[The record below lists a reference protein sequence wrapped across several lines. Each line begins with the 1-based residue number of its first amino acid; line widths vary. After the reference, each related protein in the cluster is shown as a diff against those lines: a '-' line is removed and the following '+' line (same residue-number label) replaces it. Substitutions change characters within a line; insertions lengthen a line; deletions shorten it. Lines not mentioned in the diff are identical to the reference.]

1 MKTIRAI
8 ALGTA
13 SAALLLATGC
23 ASTSTQIY
31 DPSEHQTN
39 LRSSHTISHEELRL
53 VVKEAVR
60 DALTRPKFNRY
71 VERFRA
77 EHNGRNPVLK
87 LDATVNETNDPDLNT
102 AVISDTL
109 FEELLN
115 SDKVEVTM
123 AEGRARSDAI
133 GNSRLNAYD
142 PNFNQSTVAKQGTL
156 VAANLTMRP
165 KVVSNEVRDGR
176 TKAVE
181 RFFVMDMAE
190 IENGMIMWKFSK
202 PLGFTKTRG
211 VVGW

>member
-1 MKTIRAI
+1 MKTIRTI

-13 SAALLLATGC
+13 CAGLLLATGC

-31 DPSEHQTN
+31 DPTETQTN
-39 LRSSHTISHEELRL
+39 LRSSRTVSHEEMRL

-87 LDATVNETNDPDLNT
+87 LDATINDTNDPDLNT
-102 AVISDTL
+102 SVISDTL

-115 SDKVEVTM
+115 SDKVEVSM
-123 AEGRARSDAI
+123 VEGRGRTQAI
-133 GNSRLNAYD
+133 GDSRNIAYD
-142 PNFNQSTVAKQGTL
+142 PNFNQNTVTKQGTL
-156 VAANLTMRP
+156 VAANLVMRP

-202 PLGFTKTRG
+202 PLGFMKSRG